1 MIDKVFVD
9 CDVCLDLLTARLPH
23 YHSAVRLF
31 SLSETEKIKLSVSAL
46 TIANIHYL
54 LLKAYPTSEAKG
66 LIINL
71 RKLVDTL
78 AVTDHV
84 IEQALRSDFKDFE
97 DGVQYFT
104 ALENHIKVILTRNLR
119 DYKTAKISVTTPEV
133 YLKDHRY

>member
-1 MIDKVFVD
+1 M
-9 CDVCLDLLTARLPH
+9 
-23 YHSAVRLF
+23 
-31 SLSETEKIKLSVSAL
+31 SETEKIKLSVSAL